1 MLRSMLTAI
10 SSLNLNQNYM
20 DVIANNLSNANTTG
34 FKASRFSFQDQF
46 TQLLNVGTA
55 PSTSQGGTN
64 PTQIG
69 LGVRLG
75 NISPLFTQGSLQS
88 TGRNSDLAI
97 VGDGFLMY
105 ANNGKTF
112 YSRDGMLTMD
122 SDGYLVHGSSGMK
135 LQGWQAT
142 QNGLVSNLATNV
154 PPGNIRLPLDTTLA
168 RPTGKTNLVGNL
180 DSTAANNGTFT
191 ATLGVYDSLGVY
203 HNLALTFT
211 KSSDNTWNWSVSGDG
226 ATRITDTTTP
236 ITFNAAGQFLNAA
249 GQISLPGAQGAATQT
264 INVDFS
270 KMTQLASAS
279 SVNMAD
285 QDGLA
290 AGGLS
295 SFQIS
300 SGDGKIYGLYSNGMQ
315 QLIGQVAVARFI
327 NPMGLIHNGE
337 NMWLAGINSGEPNVG
352 EANTNG
358 RGTVA
363 SSTLEGSNVDMAQ
376 EFTNMI
382 LAQRGFQ
389 ASSRI
394 ITTSDEMLQELVNL
408 KR

>member
-46 TQLLNVGTA
+46 TQLLSVGTS

-75 NISPLFTQGSLQS
+75 NISPLFSQGSLQS

-135 LQGWQAT
+135 IQGWQAT
-142 QNGLVSNLATNV
+142 TAGTVTNLATNV
-154 PPGNIRLPLDTTLA
+154 PPGEIRLPLDTTLA
-168 RPTGKTNLVGNL
+168 RQTGNTTMIGNL
-180 DSTAANNGTFT
+180 NSTTAVNGTYT

-203 HNLALTFT
+203 HNLAVTFSKT
-211 KSSDNTWNWSVSGDG
+211 ADNTWNWSVSGDG
-226 ATRITDTTTP
+226 ATRLTDPASRVNFSNT
-236 ITFNAAGQFLNAA
+236 GQFVSGA
-249 GQISLPGAQGAATQT
+249 GQISLPGANGAATQT
-264 INVDFS
+264 INIDFA
-270 KMTQLASAS
+270 KLTQLASTS
-279 SVNMAD
+279 SVNMGD

-300 SGDGKIYGLYSNGMQ
+300 NGDGKIYGLYSNGMQ

-358 RGTVA
+358 RGTIA
-363 SSTLEGSNVDMAQ
+363 ASTLEGSNVDMAQ

>member
-10 SSLNLNQNYM
+10 SSLNLNQNFM

-46 TQLLNVGTA
+46 TQLISVGTS
-55 PSTSQGGTN
+55 PSTTQGGTN

-97 VGDGFLMY
+97 VGDGFFIY
-105 ANNGKTF
+105 SNNGKTF
-112 YSRDGMLTMD
+112 YSRDGMLAMD
-122 SDGYLVHGSSGMK
+122 SDGYLVHASSGMK

-142 QNGLVSNLATNV
+142 QNGLITGLATNV

-168 RPTGKTNLVGNL
+168 RSTANTILSGNL
-180 DSTAANNGTFT
+180 DSTTAANGTYT

-203 HNLALTFT
+203 HNLSLNFT
-211 KSSDNTWNWSVSGDG
+211 KKADNTWDWSVSGDG
-226 ATRITDTTTP
+226 ASRTGDTTTP
-236 ITFNAAGQFLNAA
+236 ITFNSSGQYINAA
-249 GQISLPGAQGAATQT
+249 GVITLPGANGAATQT

-270 KMTQLASAS
+270 KLTQLSSAS
-279 SVNMAD
+279 NVNMSD

-300 SGDGKIYGLYSNGMQ
+300 AGDGKIYGLYSNGMQ
-315 QLIGQVAVARFI
+315 QLIGQVATARFV

-358 RGTVA
+358 RGA
-363 SSTLEGSNVDMAQ
+363 IAPSTLEGSNVDMAQ